1 VSKDRVRVVGPKA
14 RPRTSTVGLE
24 VRTLHV
30 NGPAGGGGGSN
41 ALREVL
47 GVKSLLLPRERVN
60 TQIVV
65 EGRL

>member
-1 VSKDRVRVVGPKA
+1 
-14 RPRTSTVGLE
+14 
-24 VRTLHV
+24 V

-47 GVKSLLLPRERVN
+47 GVKSLLLPRELVK